1 MHDLWPATM
10 KNLGWV
16 DTNDSMADAMDI
28 APDIAILLAHSWQNH
43 RNQPIDREAVCRI
56 WAFDMGW
63 FDMETS
69 TRVRDNLIKSGWID
83 ETTDG
88 LMPAIDISGIL
99 VPFGWLPT
107 MRLLDHPPTLPKGTS
122 VTISEKPSV
131 KDPVQEKGE
140 VESVP
145 IDPAAAHITDLL
157 DQIAN
162 SSGLERKEVMRRAQR
177 KRRALGPVTL
187 WMALLLVAREQQL
200 PMKPFMQAIAG

>member
-1 MHDLWPATM
+1 MT
-10 KNLGWV
+10 
-16 DTNDSMADAMDI
+16 DAMDI

-43 RNQPIDREAVCRI
+43 RNEPMNREIVCRV

-83 ETTDG
+83 ETPDG
-88 LMPAIDISGIL
+88 LKPAIDITDIS

-107 MRLLDHPPTLPKGTS
+107 MRLLDSPPALPKGIS
-122 VTISEKPSV
+122 VTAKVHTPSEE
-131 KDPVQEKGE
+131 PVQEESE

-145 IDPAAAHITDLL
+145 IDPAAANITNLL

-162 SSGLERKEVMRRAQR
+162 SSGLDRKEVMRRAQR

-200 PMKPFMQAIAG
+200 PMKPFMRVIAV

>member
-1 MHDLWPATM
+1 M
-10 KNLGWV
+10 KNLGEV
-16 DTNDSMADAMDI
+16 GGHDIMSDAMDV

-43 RNQPIDREAVCRI
+43 RDQPIDREIVCRV

-83 ETTDG
+83 ETPDG
-88 LMPAIDISGIL
+88 LMPAIDVADIL

-107 MRLLDHPPTLPKGTS
+107 MRLLESPPTLPKGAS
-122 VTISEKPSV
+122 AAVEVSALAEKSV
-131 KDPVQEKGE
+131 KVEST

-145 IDPAAAHITDLL
+145 IDPAASHITDLL

-162 SSGLERKEVMRRAQR
+162 SSGLDRKEVMRRAQR

-200 PMKPFMQAIAG
+200 PMKPFMRAIAG

>member
-1 MHDLWPATM
+1 M
-10 KNLGWV
+10 KNLGEV
-16 DTNDSMADAMDI
+16 GGHDIMSDAMDV

-43 RNQPIDREAVCRI
+43 RDQPIDREIVCRV

-83 ETTDG
+83 ETPDG
-88 LMPAIDISGIL
+88 LMPAIDVADIL

-107 MRLLDHPPTLPKGTS
+107 MRLLESPPTLPKGSSATVKVSAPAKKS
-122 VTISEKPSV
+122 VTVEST
-131 KDPVQEKGE
+131 

-145 IDPAAAHITDLL
+145 IDPAASHITDLL

-162 SSGLERKEVMRRAQR
+162 SSGLDRKEVMRRAQR

-187 WMALLLVAREQQL
+187 WMALLLVAREQHLQ
-200 PMKPFMQAIAG
+200 MEPFMRAIAG

>member
-1 MHDLWPATM
+1 
-10 KNLGWV
+10 
-16 DTNDSMADAMDI
+16 MDI
-28 APDIAILLAHSWQNH
+28 APDIAILLAHSWQNN
-43 RNQPIDREAVCRI
+43 RNQPIDREVVCRV
-56 WAFDMGW
+56 WAFDLGW

-83 ETTDG
+83 ESSEG
-88 LMPAIDISGIL
+88 LIPAIDISDIS

-107 MRLLDHPPTLPKGTS
+107 MRLLDRPPTLPKGAS
-122 VTISEKPSV
+122 VAIDVNPPV
-131 KDPVQEKGE
+131 KEPVQEKITAKA
-140 VESVP
+140 VP

-162 SSGLERKEVMRRAQR
+162 SSGLDRKEVMRRAQR